1 MTPEAKARGFNP
13 DWTLTTIEHL
23 QVWLSLALGQ
33 HVPEWPGATD
43 EQLEAVA
50 TALSKNVISQALR
63 QVRLDALREA
73 ENLIIE
79 FAIDD
84 ASRRNLRKAIRSLM
98 KTEDETQ

>member
-1 MTPEAKARGFNP
+1 MTPEAKAREIVEWFG
-13 DWTLTTIEHL
+13 E
-23 QVWLSLALGQ
+23 QVSL
-33 HVPEWPGATD
+33 D
-43 EQLEAVA
+43 
-50 TALSKNVISQALR
+50 TARDLYGKKPLAACIAEALR